1 MSNDSNGGWRKV
13 RAPKPWKVEPG
24 EVLEGIYLG
33 SKDAEGPHGEY
44 RKYIIAEDG
53 TSNTYALTGTVADT
67 LFMTGVVQPGVR
79 IRVVFLGMV
88 ETATFAYKDYDL
100 FVKDPVL

>member
-1 MSNDSNGGWRKV
+1 MSDPNGGWRKV

-33 SKDAEGPHGEY
+33 TKDAEGQHGPY
-44 RKYIIAEDG
+44 RKYIISKHNSDE
-53 TSNTYALTGTVADT
+53 TYFLTGTVADT